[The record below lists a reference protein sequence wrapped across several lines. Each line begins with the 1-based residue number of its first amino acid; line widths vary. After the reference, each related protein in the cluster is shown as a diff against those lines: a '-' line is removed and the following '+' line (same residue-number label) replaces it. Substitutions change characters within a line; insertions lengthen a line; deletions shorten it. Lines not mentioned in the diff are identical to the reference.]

1 MRVKEAEAEH
11 CERTGRLIGHCG
23 CGDCYA
29 RRLAKM
35 VREDAA
41 LRTVTNSRASQPRY
55 LVTNSL

>member
-1 MRVKEAEAEH
+1 MKVMEAEH

-35 VREDAA
+35 AREDAA
-41 LRTVTNSRASQPRY
+41 LRATSATRPSHPRY

>member
-1 MRVKEAEAEH
+1 MRSTDVEH

-29 RRLAKM
+29 RRLAQL
-35 VREDAA
+35 VREDPT
-41 LRTVTNSRASQPRY
+41 LRAVSRSRESYPRY

>member
-1 MRVKEAEAEH
+1 MPSKDVEH

-29 RRLAKM
+29 RRLAKL
-35 VREDAA
+35 VRDDPT
-41 LRTVTNSRASQPRY
+41 LRTVSRSPQGYPRY